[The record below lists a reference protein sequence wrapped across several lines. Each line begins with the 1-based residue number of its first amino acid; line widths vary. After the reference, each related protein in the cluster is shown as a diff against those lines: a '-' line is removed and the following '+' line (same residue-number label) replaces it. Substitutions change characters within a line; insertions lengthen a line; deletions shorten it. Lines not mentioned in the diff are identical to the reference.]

1 MRTYAA
7 RVTEL
12 RLDAI
17 GQIEARITCPA
28 GAIPSPGQYLQ
39 ALDPGDADAALPWVV
54 FPSEIE
60 PDSFVA
66 AAPIPAGW
74 TPGTE
79 LSLHG
84 PLGQGFRLPQAAR
97 RIVLAALGENM
108 ARLQPLAAAALSGD
122 ASTAIFT
129 NAPLPFVSASLE
141 VYPLAALPE
150 ALPWADFLA
159 LDLPLQKL
167 ASLRLCLGL
176 GRDQALACPA
186 QALILTPMPCAT
198 AAECGVCAV
207 PTRSGWK
214 LACQDGPVFNLEEI
228 EW

>member
-1 MRTYAA
+1 MRTCAS

-12 RLDAI
+12 RLDAT

-28 GAIPSPGQYLQ
+28 SAIPLPGQYLQ
-39 ALDPGDADAALPWVV
+39 ALDPRDADAALPWVV

-60 PDSFVA
+60 PGSFVA
-66 AAPIPAGW
+66 AAPIPASW

-79 LSLHG
+79 LYLRG
-84 PLGQGFRLPQAAR
+84 PLGQGFRPPQAAQ
-97 RIVLAALGENM
+97 RIALASLGENVG
-108 ARLQPLAAAALSGD
+108 RLLPLVDTALSGN
-122 ASTAIFT
+122 ALAAIFT
-129 NAPLPFVSASLE
+129 NLPLLFVSASLE
-141 VYPLAALPE
+141 IYPLEALPE

-167 ASLRLCLGL
+167 PDLRLYLGL
-176 GRDQALACPA
+176 ERDQALACPA

-198 AAECGVCAV
+198 AAGCGVCAV
-207 PTRSGWK
+207 PARGGWK
-214 LACQDGPVFNLEEI
+214 LACQDGPVFNLDEI

>member
-1 MRTYAA
+1 
-7 RVTEL
+7 VTEL

-17 GQIEARITCPA
+17 GQIEARISCPA
-28 GAIPSPGQYLQ
+28 GAVPSPGQYLQ
-39 ALDPGDADAALPWVV
+39 AIGPRDTDAALPWVV

-60 PDSFVA
+60 PGSFVA
-66 AAPIPAGW
+66 AAPFPTRW

-79 LSLHG
+79 LSLRG
-84 PLGQGFRLPQAAR
+84 PLGHGFRLPQAAR
-97 RIVLAALGENM
+97 RIALAALGENV
-108 ARLQPLAAAALSGD
+108 ARLLPLAAAALSVD

-129 NAPLPFVSASLE
+129 NTPLPFVSASLE
-141 VYPLAALPE
+141 IYPLAALPE

-167 ASLRLCLGL
+167 AGLRLCLGL
-176 GRDQALACPA
+176 GRDQALTCPT

-207 PTRSGWK
+207 PTRGSRK
-214 LACQDGPVFNLEEI
+214 LACQDGPVFNLTEI

>member
-1 MRTYAA
+1 MRTCTA

-28 GAIPSPGQYLQ
+28 GAIPWPGQYLQ
-39 ALDPGDADAALPWVV
+39 AIDPRETDAALPWAV
-54 FPSEIE
+54 FPSEIV
-60 PDSFVA
+60 PGSFVA
-66 AAPIPAGW
+66 AAPFPTRW

-79 LSLHG
+79 LNLRG
-84 PLGQGFRLPQAAR
+84 PLGHGFRLPQGAR
-97 RIVLAALGENM
+97 RIALAALGESV
-108 ARLQPLAAAALSGD
+108 ARLLPLAAAALSVD

-129 NAPLPFVSASLE
+129 NAPLPYVSSALE
-141 VYPLAALPE
+141 IYPLAALPE
-150 ALPWADFLA
+150 ALSWADYLA
-159 LDLPLQKL
+159 LDIPLQKL
-167 ASLRLCLGL
+167 SGLRLCLGL
-176 GRDQALACPA
+176 GRDQAVTCPA

-207 PTRSGWK
+207 PTRGSRK
-214 LACQDGPVFNLEEI
+214 LACQDGPVFNLIEI